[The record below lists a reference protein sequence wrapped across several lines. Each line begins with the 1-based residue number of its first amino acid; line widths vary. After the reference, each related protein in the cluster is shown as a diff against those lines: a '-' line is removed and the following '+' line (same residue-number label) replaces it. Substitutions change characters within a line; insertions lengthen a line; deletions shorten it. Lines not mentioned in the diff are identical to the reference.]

1 MQIHSG
7 VLSMNNYSIPALA
20 GITALISAVIMTAAI
35 TYGVFLDEQVAHD
48 QGIVVSS
55 KAITSGHD
63 IIK

>member
-1 MQIHSG
+1 
-7 VLSMNNYSIPALA
+7 MNNYSIPALA

-55 KAITSGHD
+55 KSITSGHD